1 MYEDVLSRRD
11 IRRLVGA
18 RVKGLREERGWS
30 RTELGDR
37 SGLSEMEVGFIE
49 NGAKPVRFEDVVCLA
64 RGLGRRPA
72 AFFEGW

>member
-1 MYEDVLSRRD
+1 MHEDALTRRD
-11 IRRLVGA
+11 IRRGVGA

-37 SGLSEMEVGFIE
+37 SGLSELEIGFVE
-49 NGAKPVRFEDVVCLA
+49 NGSKPVRTEDLLCLA
-64 RGLGRRPA
+64 KGLGVSPA

>member
-11 IRRLVGA
+11 IRRLLGA
-18 RVKGLREERGWS
+18 RVTALREERGWS

-37 SGLSEMEVGFIE
+37 SGLSDLEVGFIE
-49 NGAKPVRFEDVVCLA
+49 NGSKPVRTEDLLCLA
-64 RGLGRRPA
+64 KGLGVSLA